1 MIALFLS
8 LALQTGPV
16 IEIPDETADFVTIQA
31 IVRVPA
37 LSEKHRNLLRIVGG
51 SLGEETES
59 FTKAQ
64 IADIAGRVGGRLR
77 VWVSNDH
84 LRVSM
89 YAVPADLR
97 TAIAMVGSVLK
108 EPVLRRENLQSISDD
123 LQSRRYSFWRQAL
136 DLTPFRLPK
145 YETRDLDWLRTTVFR
160 PEAVTLAVAGRFT
173 PGQASQKWQ
182 EILEDWHVG
191 RLPRPE
197 PDQVRT
203 TDDVKIGSSLSLIEL
218 RGPAFSATD
227 ANISTKVLALI
238 ALGTGKD
245 SSLFRIG
252 RERMGIAYRLEGVL
266 TPDPAGFIPRLIVAR
281 SQSADLGKSA
291 EELKVALM
299 EDVKDWSDAARTR
312 AIGMAES
319 VFVKGGDFNPFYF
332 GLERPITRELGDQAF
347 LTAYWQMKTGTP
359 WNPYQ
364 FVGRLGF
371 VELTDLKQ
379 EAETFLA
386 RSVIITRSGRS

>member
-1 MIALFLS
+1 M
-8 LALQTGPV
+8 QTSPI
-16 IEIPDETADFVTIQA
+16 IELPDETADFVTVQA
-31 IVRVPA
+31 VVHVPA
-37 LSEKHRNLLRIVGG
+37 LNENHRNLLKIVGG

-59 FTKAQ
+59 FTRSQ

-89 YAVPADLR
+89 YAVPADMR

-108 EPVLRRENLQSISDD
+108 EPVLRPEVLQSVGDD

-136 DLTPFRLPK
+136 EMTPFALPK
-145 YETRDLDWLRTTVFR
+145 YESRDMEWLRTTVFR
-160 PEAVTLAVAGRFT
+160 PENVTVAVAGKFL

-182 EILEDWHVG
+182 EFLDDWHVG

-197 PDQVRT
+197 PDEARAT
-203 TDDVKIGSSLSLIEL
+203 TGVKIGSLLSLIEL
-218 RGPAFSATD
+218 RGPVFSARD
-227 ANISTKVLALI
+227 ANISTKILALI

-245 SSLFRIG
+245 SSLFRVG

-266 TPDPAGFIPRLIVAR
+266 TPDPAGFIPRLLVAR
-281 SQSADLGKSA
+281 SQSVDLEKSA
-291 EELKVALM
+291 EELRVALM
-299 EDVKDWSDAARTR
+299 EDVKDWTDSARTR

-319 VFVKGGDFNPFYF
+319 VFVKGGDFNPYYF
-332 GLERPITRELGDQAF
+332 GQERPITRELGDQAF
-347 LTAYWQMKTGTP
+347 LAAYWQMKTGIP

-371 VELTDLKQ
+371 VELADLKQ
-379 EAETFLA
+379 EAENFLA
-386 RSVIITRSGRS
+386 HSILITRSGKS